1 MDKRHC
7 VVCLPNDR
15 GNAMSAEKVCRCN
28 GREVLLDDDGKLN
41 VVATFGGGVLLL
53 DAKQR
58 IVQLGTLDQRAQS
71 GTVNHWP
78 CPSRV

>member
-28 GREVLLDDDGKLN
+28 GREVLLDDDGKLKIFRRTN
-41 VVATFGGGVLLL
+41 TTRQQLQLLSIGVY
-53 DAKQR
+53 
-58 IVQLGTLDQRAQS
+58 S
-71 GTVNHWP
+71 
-78 CPSRV
+78 